1 MNTCTSWAALLDPYV
16 DGELETED
24 MLRLQAHLAECPAC
38 RAYVDDALAIRAA
51 FPQAEET
58 ELPED
63 FHRSVMA
70 AVAAQAGRKRS
81 RPLRTLLPLAAACF
95 ALVVLA
101 QGIPLGGMKEKA
113 YPVSAADSAPAS
125 SVMESAAAAEEPAAP
140 QLYGAAVEDL
150 APAPSCAGQGG
161 EAQAAKDAPSVKTT
175 SQNRS
180 YDATLTI
187 TAAQAEEALSGRS
200 PITLEDGRR
209 AYELDWADYQALLT
223 RLALPEDPEVGTEG
237 EAPPSLALV
246 IVGD

>member
-175 SQNRS
+175 SQNRP

-223 RLALPEDPEVGTEG
+223 RLALPEDPEVGAEG

-246 IVGD
+246 IVED

>member
-1 MNTCTSWAALLDPYV
+1 MKYCENFAALLDPFV
-16 DGELETED
+16 DGELSPDE
-24 MLRLQAHLAECPAC
+24 MARVQAHLDGCPAC

-101 QGIPLGGMKEKA
+101 RGIPLGGMKEKA

-125 SVMESAAAAEEPAAP
+125 SVMESAAAAEEPAVP

>member
-101 QGIPLGGMKEKA
+101 RGIPLGGMKEKA
-113 YPVSAADSAPAS
+113 YPASAAASAPAS
-125 SVMESAAAAEEPAAP
+125 SVMESAAP
-140 QLYGAAVEDL
+140 QLYGATVEDL

-209 AYELDWADYQALLT
+209 AYELDWADYQALLA